1 MASSLPGGSYLFIIL
16 KRVPTE
22 FQAPSSVPDPSA
34 PSGASNQPDL
44 ARLAVLEFYSV
55 EASRILLSTTFLPLT
70 GCGEDEVNGW
80 VSGGMGPG

>member
-1 MASSLPGGSYLFIIL
+1 MRQPRQARQI
-16 KRVPTE
+16 VP
-22 FQAPSSVPDPSA
+22 APSA

-80 VSGGMGPG
+80 VSGGMGPGCGERLSKMAF

>member
-1 MASSLPGGSYLFIIL
+1 M
-16 KRVPTE
+16 
-22 FQAPSSVPDPSA
+22 PDPSG
-34 PSGASNQPDL
+34 PGASKQPDL
-44 ARLAVLEFYSV
+44 VRLAVLEFYSV

>member
-1 MASSLPGGSYLFIIL
+1 MRQPRQARQI
-16 KRVPTE
+16 VP
-22 FQAPSSVPDPSA
+22 APLA